1 MQPEVAYQFISG
13 ITMKQAQ
20 AKKVALSTGSIKES
34 WIEQAAYEAHRLAA
48 TTHPVD
54 VRQALNRSFQRET
67 KDLPKFVMK
76 SILENS
82 SVAEEDQRP
91 ICADVGVLRFYVVV
105 GNEATVEGGFV
116 ALERAIRRA
125 TVRVTHD
132 LALRSNRVHPLNR
145 RNPGNNLGV
154 FSPNIDYRFE
164 PDADWIEL
172 IAVHKGGAFGSDFRM
187 MVDGDGINGVKKGVV
202 DAIAEFGRR
211 GLTCPPVTIG
221 VGIGGTKDQAFSI
234 AKQAAVLRPIG
245 DRHPE
250 PEVAELEDELFDL
263 ANSFGLGAMGY
274 PGTGGYALD
283 VHVEIAYTHSALTP
297 LGIHQLCQAAR
308 RGVIRIQADGDLER
322 RDIPSWFSEYSRRAE
337 V

>member
-1 MQPEVAYQFISG
+1 
-13 ITMKQAQ
+13 
-20 AKKVALSTGSIKES
+20 
-34 WIEQAAYEAHRLAA
+34 
-48 TTHPVD
+48 
-54 VRQALNRSFQRET
+54 
-67 KDLPKFVMK
+67 
-76 SILENS
+76 
-82 SVAEEDQRP
+82 
-91 ICADVGVLRFYVVV
+91 
-105 GNEATVEGGFV
+105 
-116 ALERAIRRA
+116 
-125 TVRVTHD
+125 
-132 LALRSNRVHPLNR
+132 
-145 RNPGNNLGV
+145 
-154 FSPNIDYRFE
+154 
-164 PDADWIEL
+164 
-172 IAVHKGGAFGSDFRM
+172 M

-297 LGIHQLCQAAR
+297 LASISSARLRGAALFEYKP
-308 RGVIRIQADGDLER
+308 VVDLER